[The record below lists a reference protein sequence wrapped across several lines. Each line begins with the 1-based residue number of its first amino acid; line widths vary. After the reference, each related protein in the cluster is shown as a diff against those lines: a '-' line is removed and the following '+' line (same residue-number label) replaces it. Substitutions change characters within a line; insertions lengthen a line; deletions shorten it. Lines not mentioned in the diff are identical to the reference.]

1 MFLHAL
7 GRGFLFGLQSF
18 WRNIWLSLATVFI
31 IFLALV
37 SVNFLIAVNA
47 VSDSAI
53 TLVKERIDVSVYL
66 KPEVKE
72 SKVAEVKTHLESLT
86 QVKEVIYR
94 SPEENLETFKERHKS
109 NDKIQET
116 LGALTGNPMGATLII
131 KAKNLNDY
139 PEILKSLDDPA
150 YADLIEDKSYDD
162 NQIVINR
169 INSIADSVK
178 RAMMFISA
186 IFILIAIL
194 IVFNT
199 VRIAIFTHQ
208 NEISIMRLVGAS
220 NWFIRSP
227 FIFESIMSGLAAIVA
242 TIIFIY
248 PVLGGVQS
256 YLNSFFGGADL
267 NLVAYFND
275 NFLMIFG
282 LQLLGIILLNV
293 VSSLVAISKYLKV

>member
-1 MFLHAL
+1 MLLHAL

-53 TLVKERIDVSVYL
+53 SMVKDRIDVSIYL
-66 KPEVKE
+66 KPEIKE
-72 SKVAEVKTHLESLT
+72 SKVSEVKTHLETLA
-86 QVKEVIYR
+86 QVKQVVYR
-94 SPEENLETFKERHKS
+94 SPEENLITFKERHKG
-109 NDKIQET
+109 NDQILET
-116 LGALTGNPMGATLII
+116 LNELTGNPMGATLIV
-131 KAKNLNDY
+131 KAKSLDDY
-139 PEILKSLDDPA
+139 PAILKSLDEPA
-150 YADLIEDKSYDD
+150 YASLIEDKSYDD
-162 NQIVINR
+162 NQLVITR
-169 INSIADSVK
+169 INSIADNLKS
-178 RAMMFISA
+178 AMIFISA

-227 FIFESIMSGLAAIVA
+227 FIFESIMSGVVAIIA
-242 TIIFIY
+242 TLLFIY
-248 PVLGGVQS
+248 PVLSMVQT
-256 YLNSFFGGADL
+256 YLNSFFGGSTFS
-267 NLVAYFND
+267 LVAYFNS
-275 NFLMIFG
+275 NFLFIFG
-282 LQLLGIILLNV
+282 LELLLIVILNV